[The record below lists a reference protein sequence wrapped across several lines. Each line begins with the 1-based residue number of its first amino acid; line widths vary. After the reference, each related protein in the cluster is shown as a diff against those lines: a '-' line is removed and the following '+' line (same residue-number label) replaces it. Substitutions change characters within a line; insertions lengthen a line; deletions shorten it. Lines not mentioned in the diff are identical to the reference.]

1 MENIN
6 KIYRVEITVSEYNPN
21 DEGFYTIKVNT
32 EVAKGTNQLI
42 SSVDSVYFSTT
53 KYLEKRLIKDKEV
66 VINGKS

>member
-32 EVAKGTNQLI
+32 EVAIGTNQLI

-53 KYLEKRLIKDKEV
+53 KYLEKRLIKDKKLI
-66 VINGKS
+66 INGKS